1 MGQLYYA
8 QTQLYSIVLGVK
20 FSGQY
25 ELDRI
30 AIHYSLLGVHIFW
43 FKLGRHR
50 QALLQS
56 VVQCLEFEGARRNAE
71 AEVEDVRDH

>member
-25 ELDRI
+25 ELDI
-30 AIHYSLLGVHIFW
+30 AIHYSLLGVRLFG

-50 QALLQS
+50 QALLES
-56 VVQCLEFEGARRNAE
+56 VVQRLEFEGARRNAE